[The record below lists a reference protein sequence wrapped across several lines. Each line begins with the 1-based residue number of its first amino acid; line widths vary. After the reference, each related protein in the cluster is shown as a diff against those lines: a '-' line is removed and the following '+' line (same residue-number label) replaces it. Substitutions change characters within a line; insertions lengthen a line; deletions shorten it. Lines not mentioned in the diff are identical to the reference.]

1 VAYARRSSKEE
12 KMKIVSLAIVPALL
26 LAFAAP
32 GFAAKSVINVKL
44 WDKGGADIDMSK
56 NLGIGIGMNGDMT
69 KAVMGVDIDKK
80 TVVAG
85 KVTFEVTNVSREVI
99 HELIV
104 SPIKNASETLPY
116 LNDENRVDED
126 HGSHL
131 GEVSELEPGQSGSL
145 TVTLKPGSYA
155 LFCNIPQ
162 HYMDGMWTLLTV
174 TK

>member
-1 VAYARRSSKEE
+1 MQFGKLIVA
-12 KMKIVSLAIVPALL
+12 SLFVVC
-26 LAFAAP
+26 LATPVMAAN
-32 GFAAKSVINVKL
+32 AVIHVKL
-44 WDKGGADIDMSK
+44 SDNGGASIDMSK
-56 NLGIGIGMNGDMT
+56 NLGIGIGMGGDMS
-69 KAVMGVDIDKK
+69 KAVMGVEIDKK
-80 TVVAG
+80 TVKAG
-85 KVTFEVTNVSREVI
+85 KVTFQVTNVSKDTI

-104 SPIKNASETLPY
+104 SPIKNDQETLPY
-116 LNDENRVDED
+116 LKDENRVDEE